1 MYQHFAGRLPDTPWT
16 RRQIARI
23 RENARPLVGTPVEP
37 FSEELFRQFYR
48 TGSRVEYEAVYFQT
62 RRRLCEED
70 ERWLAELEKALRALL
85 AEPTWALPA
94 HVPEDADE
102 TARRETLDL
111 FACETAQAVAEILSL
126 LESRLDPALVQAL
139 DEALLARA
147 VRPCEAQK
155 RRWGAS
161 NWSAVCAGSLLMAY
175 IYRFSERLSGVQDA
189 LVDSLL
195 L

>member
-62 RRRLCEED
+62 RRRLCAFTALSLWEED

-126 LESRLDPALVQAL
+126 L
-139 DEALLARA
+139 
-147 VRPCEAQK
+147 
-155 RRWGAS
+155 
-161 NWSAVCAGSLLMAY
+161 
-175 IYRFSERLSGVQDA
+175 
-189 LVDSLL
+189 
-195 L
+195 

>member
-1 MYQHFAGRLPDTPWT
+1 M
-16 RRQIARI
+16 
-23 RENARPLVGTPVEP
+23 GTPVEP

-62 RRRLCEED
+62 RRRLCAFTALSLWEED

-111 FACETAQAVAEILSL
+111 FACETAR
-126 LESRLDPALVQAL
+126 RLRKSSVCWKTGLTRRWFRRWTRRFLRAPCVPARRRKGAG
-139 DEALLARA
+139 AHRTG
-147 VRPCEAQK
+147 RPCVRA
-155 RRWGAS
+155 A
-161 NWSAVCAGSLLMAY
+161 C
-175 IYRFSERLSGVQDA
+175 
-189 LVDSLL
+189 
-195 L
+195 

>member
-62 RRRLCEED
+62 RRRLCAFTALSLWEED

-147 VRPCEAQK
+147 VRPYEAQK
-155 RRWGAS
+155 RRWGA
-161 NWSAVCAGSLLMAY
+161 
-175 IYRFSERLSGVQDA
+175 
-189 LVDSLL
+189 
-195 L
+195 